1 MVPPIIQRL
10 MYTEYGPLD
19 RLLEFLVFAAIMYEI
34 LEATLRRRKVRARQ
48 LQIRGFLS
56 RGQGLQA
63 AVPGWTAPEE
73 RAPSWL
79 VAFKGWDRETH
90 EFLDRHS
97 PEAAASFVHEAS
109 SGVAPVGYSQVT
121 SSVRNHYTQLLGR
134 LDNLKAIMEKP
145 EAYF

>member
-1 MVPPIIQRL
+1 MTIPIVQRL
-10 MYTEYGPLD
+10 MSSEYGPLD

-34 LEATLRRRKVRARQ
+34 LAAALRRRKVRARQ
-48 LQIRGFLS
+48 LQIRSFLS

-73 RAPSWL
+73 QAPSWL
-79 VAFKGWDRETH
+79 AAFKRWNRETH
-90 EFLDRHS
+90 KFLDRNS
-97 PEAAASFVHEAS
+97 PEAAASFAHEAS

-121 SSVRNHYTQLLGR
+121 SSVRNYYTQLLGR